1 MRHTKIVATIGPATS
16 GEPAIRALIAAG
28 VDVCRLN
35 FSHGTHEAHGVAV
48 RTIRAAA
55 DALGRSVA
63 IMQDLSGP
71 KIRTG
76 LLRDGQPIALTPGDE
91 LRIAV
96 GDFVGERLDAAGT
109 LTVRVSTPFADLPK
123 AVQPADR
130 LLLDDGRI
138 QLRVERVEGDEIVT
152 IVVDGGLLGEHK
164 GINAPGV
171 MFPSSA
177 LTDKDIEDLKFGVSV
192 GVDLVALSFVH
203 SGADLRQARD
213 VTRAAG
219 APGIPLIAKLER
231 PEAIARLDE
240 ILHESDAVMVARG
253 DLGLELPLERVP
265 RVQKEVTR
273 RARAL
278 GIPVIVATQVLES
291 MISAP
296 RPTRAEA
303 SDCANAVL
311 DGADA
316 VMLSGETSVG
326 DYPIETVRTM
336 ARIIEATEEMG
347 RERMAPLGST
357 PHTRG
362 GVITRAAAEIGEVLD
377 VKYLV
382 TFTQSGDSARRMSR
396 LRSNIPLLAFTPAED
411 VRNVLSLSWGLQTYR
426 VPAVED
432 TDAMVSQVDS
442 TLRANGLAEIGDYV
456 VVVAGAP
463 VGVVGSTNSI
473 VVHKIG
479 DEENVSG
486 RIA

>member
-16 GEPAIRALIAAG
+16 GESAIRALIAAG

-35 FSHGTHEAHGVAV
+35 FSHGTHEAHGIAV
-48 RTIRAAA
+48 RAIRAAA
-55 DALGRSVA
+55 DELGRPVA

-76 LLRDGQPIALTPGDE
+76 LLRDGLPIPLKPGDE

-96 GDFVGERLDAAGT
+96 GEFVGEPG
-109 LTVRVSTPFADLPK
+109 RVSTPFADLPK

-152 IVVDGGLLGEHK
+152 SVIDGGLLGEHK

-177 LTDKDIEDLKFGVSV
+177 LTEKDIEDLKFGLSV

-213 VTRAAG
+213 VMRTAG
-219 APGIPLIAKLER
+219 GPAIPLIAKLER

-291 MISAP
+291 MVTQP
-296 RPTRAEA
+296 RPTRAEV
-303 SDCANAVL
+303 SDAANAVD
-311 DGADA
+311 DGVDA
-316 VMLSGETSVG
+316 IMLAGETAMG
-326 DYPIETVRTM
+326 KYPIEAVETLD
-336 ARIIEATEEMG
+336 RIIRDAETLPAALSVPLVGDSHVMPAHGQAICEAAVTLAGRGEATAIVAVTRRGKTARMLSALRPRAPIYG
-347 RERMAPLGST
+347 ATDQADIARRLALPWGVVPLLTDLSGDLNTAATRIGAQLVER
-357 PHTRG
+357 
-362 GVITRAAAEIGEVLD
+362 GVIPSASVIVLVSITPD
-377 VKYLV
+377 LSPG
-382 TFTQSGDSARRMSR
+382 QSNFLKL
-396 LRSNIPLLAFTPAED
+396 LR
-411 VRNVLSLSWGLQTYR
+411 V
-426 VPAVED
+426 
-432 TDAMVSQVDS
+432 
-442 TLRANGLAEIGDYV
+442 
-456 VVVAGAP
+456 
-463 VGVVGSTNSI
+463 
-473 VVHKIG
+473 
-479 DEENVSG
+479 
-486 RIA
+486 